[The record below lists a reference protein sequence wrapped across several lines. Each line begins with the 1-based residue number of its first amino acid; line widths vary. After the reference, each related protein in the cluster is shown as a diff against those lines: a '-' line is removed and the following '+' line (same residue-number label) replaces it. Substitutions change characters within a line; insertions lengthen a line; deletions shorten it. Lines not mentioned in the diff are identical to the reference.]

1 MITASPLIDVSA
13 LSKSYGGRTVIEGVT
28 FRLMRG
34 EIIGLVGA
42 NGGGKTTTLRMLS
55 GLVAATSGGGTVV
68 GHPIGSALARARIGY
83 MSQQLALYSEL
94 TVRENLMFRVAAYS
108 VDRPRDQVTE
118 YAEKYGLNSVLDA
131 RFNAL
136 SGGWAR
142 RVQFVASIIHNP
154 ELLLLD
160 EPTAGLDVATK
171 RDIWAW
177 LTELAARGRGIVV
190 STHDLVE
197 AQMLP
202 TIILF
207 NDVRAGAANSPA
219 FLMSDTGTRNL
230 EEAILATA
238 QVPA

>member
-13 LSKSYGGRTVIEGVT
+13 LSKSYGGKPVIADVT
-28 FRLMRG
+28 FQLMRG
-34 EIIGLVGA
+34 GMIGLVGA

-55 GLVAATSGGGTVV
+55 GLIAPSSGGGTVS
-68 GHPIGSALARARIGY
+68 GYPLGSALARKRIGY

-94 TVRENLMFRVAAYS
+94 TVRENLTFRAEAYS
-108 VDRPRDQVTE
+108 IAKPRDQVSE
-118 YAEKYGLNSVLDA
+118 FAEKYGLNSVLDA
-131 RFNAL
+131 RFNTL

-177 LTELAARGRGIVV
+177 LAELAVRGRGIVV
-190 STHDLVE
+190 STHDLTE
-197 AQMLP
+197 AARLP
-202 TIILF
+202 VILLYG
-207 NDVRAGAANSPA
+207 NGRAGAAISPLQ
-219 FLMSDTGTRNL
+219 LMTKTGTATL
-230 EEAILATA
+230 EGAVLAA
-238 QVPA
+238 AAEQA